1 MLFVKQLLLF
11 LITVVVVYGTNDHQ
25 PQRRQ
30 QQKRETNSYRIGAGV
45 ADITGPVAEVMMM
58 GYAQVKY
65 GHTFLS
71 CSLCFTTLF
80 FPQWKADETIKL
92 CFYMF
97 TN

>member
-1 MLFVKQLLLF
+1 MLFFKQILLF
-11 LITVVVVYGTNDHQ
+11 LVTIVSVYGTSDHQ
-25 PQRRQ
+25 RHQRRQ
-30 QQKRETNSYRIGAGV
+30 QQQTDTSNYRIGTGV

-80 FPQWKADETIKL
+80 FPQWKADE
-92 CFYMF
+92 
-97 TN
+97 NN